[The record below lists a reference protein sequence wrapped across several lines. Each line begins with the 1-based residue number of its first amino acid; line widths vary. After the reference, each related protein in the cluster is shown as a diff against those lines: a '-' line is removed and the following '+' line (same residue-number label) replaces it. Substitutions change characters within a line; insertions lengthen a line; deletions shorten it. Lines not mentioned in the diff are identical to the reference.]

1 MKLKELPKEEMPRER
16 LIKYGVNN
24 LSNEDLISILIRT
37 GNKDSNVKELSS
49 KILSKI
55 KDISNLDD
63 LSLREFTEIK
73 GVGEAKALTILAA
86 IELGKRVSNKNIND
100 RVLINNTSKVHEYFA
115 PLLKDKKQENLLV
128 ILLDNKKR
136 LISYQNMYQGTS
148 ESSIVS
154 IKEILNYAIKE
165 RASAMIIMH
174 NHPSGIVSPSDE
186 DIKLTNNLI
195 NSGKL
200 IGIPLIDH
208 LITNGVDYYSF
219 FNEMVKNE
227 T

>member
-165 RASAMIIMH
+165 RASAIIIMH

-195 NSGKL
+195 SSGKL